1 MLERMYMQKY
11 KKGVFLSE
19 KKGRFLCEVLIDG
32 KKEECY
38 VSSSSR
44 LSNYLTFDKN
54 TVWLTEN
61 KGKRTKYTLEA
72 VDLKNNICYLNFNN
86 CNALYEQ
93 YLIGK
98 GINKM
103 DIHREYRFQNDL
115 KVDIYIPDNYCCEI
129 KGVLSNSKSILFPDD
144 SSNRVAGQIEKYIEL
159 LKLGYKVKF
168 IFFVMS
174 PSIVKIRWNPKKSKL
189 KQKFYEAIELGM
201 IIETF
206 SIVYIKGEFAIQENK
221 KINEGIFEDINE

>member
-1 MLERMYMQKY
+1 MQKY

-44 LSNYLTFDKN
+44 LSNYLLLDGN
-54 TVWLTEN
+54 IVWLTEN

-72 VDLKNNICYLNFNN
+72 ADLKKNICYLNFNN

-103 DIHREYRFQNDL
+103 DIHREYTFQNGL
-115 KVDIYIPDNYCCEI
+115 KVDIYTPDNCCYEI
-129 KGVLSNSKSILFPDD
+129 KGLLSNSENIVFPDN
-144 SSNRVAGQIEKYIEL
+144 SSDRLVRQTEKYIEL
-159 LKLGYKVKF
+159 LKWGYRVKF

-174 PSIVKIRWNPKKSKL
+174 PSIVNIKWNPKKSKL
-189 KQKFYEAIELGM
+189 KRKFYEAIELGM

-206 SIVYIKGEFAIQENK
+206 SVAYDQDKFILKENK
-221 KINEGIFEDINE
+221 EINKQMLKILMNKRIE